1 MVEAFAVGHLLLPSL
16 RPDRGGVAP
25 PRICSMLP
33 MNSIPLCERDAI
45 LTTPANCCAV
55 LLPLLCTARLMRL
68 GRVPHAPVTLAGDR
82 ELRAGRR
89 RRTLDTETAR
99 SNRQQAAAVAQA
111 IIRRRFRAGGVEEGD
126 HLVYY
131 LPMPAKRKCLR
142 LMIIGIK

>member
-55 LLPLLCTARLMRL
+55 LLPLLCTARLVGLR
-68 GRVPHAPVTLAGDR
+68 GVPHAPVTLAGDGKFHDLRIEAADDGEDAVVHVGHGLVLR
-82 ELRAGRR
+82 EAICLLLLRR
-89 RRTLDTETAR
+89 EV
-99 SNRQQAAAVAQA
+99 RQCSSIV
-111 IIRRRFRAGGVEEGD
+111 
-126 HLVYY
+126 H
-131 LPMPAKRKCLR
+131 
-142 LMIIGIK
+142 